1 MNQGWLE
8 VLRGVDCEG
17 PLVEGMKLVTQR
29 VRDADE
35 ALNNGT
41 RGVSWT
47 PKEAADDKQPS
58 RYALKCKMGQS
69 NV

>member
-1 MNQGWLE
+1 MRVRFKESEDGF
-8 VLRGVDCEG
+8 GV
-17 PLVEGMKLVTQR
+17 VRMKLVTQR